1 MLQIYPRG
9 DPSSAGFYIRPTPLI
24 SISQNS
30 NRNKMDGTG
39 STYSITLNGSIVTSR
54 SGIYTQ
60 DQAAPTRIVPLVNEL
75 PTVISDQKN
84 LKDAFKDGCYI
95 EILDI
100 EANNVILSFYAD
112 VDNISFDEGIYVDI
126 AKYTINLTA
135 NYLTYGASVG
145 ASNITNYYHDGT
157 GSVVAPSESSP
168 IEDFNDTWSIETDES
183 NAISL
188 DNGNIIPRSYRVSR
202 NMSAVGR
209 KVYPHTKEAWQHAK
223 HFILNHLESGNGNY
237 YTSLQSFLN
246 NVTVVPSGFS
256 GYNHVRSENID
267 KGAGSYSINDTWILG
282 SGKALEN
289 FNISI
294 NSSTD
299 NPYISVSIDGNI
311 KGLSSTPASGYN
323 NAGSNIPYDE
333 ALRKYYEITNSGQFG
348 INSHA
353 YKRANNAV
361 AQNLNSQPTSISLGT
376 NILNGEI
383 TYNIQFNNRPTNIL
397 NGVLSENITVNDT
410 YPGDVFA
417 IIPVLGRETGP
428 ILQYIGG
435 RTEYKRDVGIE
446 FTLDYTDIGYGENR
460 ANLLLKKPS
469 LNEPLKTELINLI
482 NELSPKNEEG
492 IRKYFLSPPTEN
504 WNPREGRYSINL
516 SWTYELEK

>member
-1 MLQIYPRG
+1 MLLIYPNG
-9 DPSSAGFYIRPTPLI
+9 DPASTGYYIRPTPLI
-24 SISQNS
+24 SISQNT

-39 STYSITLNGSIVTSR
+39 STYSITLNGAIVTSR
-54 SGIYTQ
+54 DGIYTQ
-60 DQAAPTRIVPLVNEL
+60 NINAPDRIVSLVNEL
-75 PTVISDQKN
+75 PTVIQDQQK
-84 LKDAFKDGCYI
+84 LKDSFKDGCYI

-112 VDNISFDEGIYVDI
+112 IDSISFDEGIYVDI
-126 AKYTINLTA
+126 ARYTINLTA
-135 NYLTYGASVG
+135 NYITYGASTDS
-145 ASNITNYYHDGT
+145 SNINSYYHNVSDSGI
-157 GSVVAPSESSP
+157 APSGANT

-183 NAISL
+183 NGISL
-188 DNGNIIPRSYRVSR
+188 DNGNILPRSYRISR
-202 NMSAVGR
+202 NISAVGR
-209 KVYPHTKEAWQHAK
+209 KVYPHNKEAWQYAK
-223 HFILNHLESGNGNY
+223 DFITNNILDSGNY
-237 YTSLQSFLN
+237 YTSLASFLS
-246 NVTVVPSGFS
+246 NVTIVPSGFS

-267 KGAGSYSINDTWILG
+267 KGAGTYSINDTWILG

-311 KGLSSTPASGYN
+311 RGLSSTPASGYN
-323 NAGSNIPYDE
+323 YATSNTPYDE
-333 ALRKYYEITNSGQFG
+333 ALKKYYEITNSGQFG
-348 INSHA
+348 INCHA

-376 NILNGEI
+376 NIINGEI
-383 TYNIQFNNRPTNIL
+383 TYNLQFNNRPTNIL

-446 FTLDYTDIGYGENR
+446 FTLDYTDVGYGEDR
-460 ANLLLKKPS
+460 SNLLLKKPS
-469 LNEPLKTELINLI
+469 LNEPLKSELINLI
-482 NELSPKNEEG
+482 NELSPKNEPG

-504 WNPREGRYSINL
+504 WNPREGRYSVNL
-516 SWTYELEK
+516 SWTYELDQ